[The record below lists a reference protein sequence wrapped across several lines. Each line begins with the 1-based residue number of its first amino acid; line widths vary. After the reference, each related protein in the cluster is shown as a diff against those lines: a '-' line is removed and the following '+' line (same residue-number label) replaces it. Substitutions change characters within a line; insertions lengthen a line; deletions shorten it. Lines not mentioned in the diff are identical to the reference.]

1 MRNVNSAVCSGT
13 RVFIVMFNIT
23 QTLVCHEAH
32 LGVVVVI
39 IACA

>member
-32 LGVVVVI
+32 FDVVVVI